1 MWRGLLPTVAA
12 TFAVAAFP
20 AAASAATARE
30 DVFYP
35 DYGGCKADC
44 PDPIYVVV
52 LVASPGERNDVTAT
66 RDPSGAVVLH
76 DAGAAITAKRG
87 CKSIDPNTVT
97 CGSEYSD
104 LRVTVRDGDD
114 SVTIVDGFAKVEGGA
129 GNDRLTGGSQADTLV
144 GGPGNDELHG
154 GAGDDGLIDG
164 VARPRRG
171 SANDDSFD
179 GGDGRDRIDYAGRLF
194 PVTIDLRPGATSG
207 QRGERDALTGIEDA
221 LGGTAGD
228 TIIGGDGPNDLYGG
242 SGPGADVIRGGGG
255 ADAISSGPGDRT
267 FGGPGADRFQFPRGD
282 VLPGAALQ
290 RIDCGPDLD
299 VIDYANLHTLVGD
312 SCEVPWELSEE
323 RIRHHLPLA
332 SYDDPVLTY
341 EQIDPRTRHIEVR
354 ASGVAAYRRHPRRGT
369 LLAVGDTGYAKQLD
383 LRLSDAGIAL
393 LRRYG
398 RIRARVI
405 VREYDVAYLIDLRP
419 PAAASP

>member
-1 MWRGLLPTVAA
+1 MMTA

-20 AAASAATARE
+20 VAASAATARE

-44 PDPIYVVV
+44 PDPTYEVV

-87 CKSIDPNTVT
+87 CKSIDPNTVR
-97 CGSEYSD
+97 CGGEYSTV
-104 LRVTVRDGDD
+104 RVTVRDRDD
-114 SVTIVDGFAKVEGGA
+114 AVTIVDGSAKVEGGA
-129 GNDRLTGGSQADTLV
+129 GNDHLWGGPQADTLV
-144 GGPGNDELHG
+144 GGPGNDELNG
-154 GAGDDGLIDG
+154 GAGDDQLLDG
-164 VARPRRG
+164 VARIRRG
-171 SANDDSFD
+171 SPNNDSFD
-179 GGDGRDRIDYAGRLF
+179 GGDGRDRVDYTNRLF
-194 PVTIDLRPGATSG
+194 PVAIDLRPGATSG
-207 QRGERDALTGIEDA
+207 QRAERDALSGIEDA

-228 TIIGGDGPNDLYGG
+228 TIIGDDGRNVLYGG

-255 ADAISSGPGDRT
+255 ADAISIGPGDRT
-267 FGGPGADRFQFPRGD
+267 FGGPGADSFSFPRAD
-282 VLPGAALQ
+282 VLPGTALE

-299 VIDYANLHTLVGD
+299 VIDSANLHTLVGD
-312 SCEVPWELSEE
+312 SCEVAWDLGDE

-341 EQIDPRTRHIEVR
+341 EQSDPLARHIEVR
-354 ASGVAAYRRHPRRGT
+354 ASGVAAHKRHPRRGT
-369 LLAVGDTGYAKQLD
+369 LLAVGDTGYANKFD
-383 LRLSDAGIAL
+383 LRLSAAGTAL

-405 VREYDVAYLIDLRP
+405 VREYDVAYLIDLRA